1 MEQKSWLEET
11 LDNEKKRL
19 FLARQVLKKN
29 PHSYSA
35 KVALQSAEHRLEDLQ
50 QRMKNE
56 STNLNNSASTR

>member
-1 MEQKSWLEET
+1 MEQKSWLEKT
-11 LDNEKKRL
+11 LDNETKRL

-35 KVALQSAEHRLEDLQ
+35 KVALQSAEHRLEDLK